1 MLYNFLK
8 EKMLQYPDQVLSND
22 TESIT
27 YGELLEYA
35 ESFGKTLTKD
45 KYGLLFDSDL
55 NTAKALLACLYAH
68 KTAVL
73 LSKRYGEAHTRRIIE
88 TVKLSY
94 LITEDGVR
102 CISEEQEESED
113 LSDVALIMCTSGTT
127 GMPKGA
133 MITDENLIT
142 NLTDISKYFDI
153 ESSDHILIARPL
165 YHCAVLTGEFLISL
179 CKGLRISFMT
189 EGFVPAKILKTAKE
203 NGITTLCGTPTLLYH
218 LSGMNLKSKE
228 KLLLKN
234 IAVSG
239 ECMTQTVAQVMRKA
253 FPNTC
258 IYNVYGLTEASPR
271 VSYLPPNEFDNNPTS
286 LGIPLSSLSVK
297 VADNELLILGNS
309 IMKGYYNNPE
319 ATAKAKQDGWLHTG
333 DIAEIDEQ
341 GRIYIK
347 CRKDNMII
355 RAGMNIYPQEIENVL
370 KESEYITDALAFGV
384 KNDTVSEK
392 IHIMVVTTLNKSE
405 VYNICKEKLLGYEL
419 PDVIDIVDELPK
431 NASGKV
437 IRRVKAN

>member
-1 MLYNFLK
+1 MLYEFLK
-8 EKMLQYPDQVLSND
+8 NKMLKNPNQVISND
-22 TESIT
+22 TEIIT

-55 NTAKALLACLYAH
+55 NTAKALLACLYAN

-73 LSKRYGEAHTRRIIE
+73 LSKRYGDAHTQRIID

-94 LITEDGVR
+94 LITEDGIKN
-102 CISEEQEESED
+102 ISEEQDESED

-127 GMPKGA
+127 GKPKGA
-133 MITDENLIT
+133 MITYDNLIT
-142 NLTDISKYFDI
+142 NLTDISKYFGI
-153 ESSDHILIARPL
+153 NCSDHILIARPL

-189 EGFVPAKILKTAKE
+189 EGFVPIKILKKAKE
-203 NGITTLCGTPTLLYH
+203 TSVTTLCGTPTLLYH
-218 LSGMNLKSKE
+218 LAAMSLKSKE
-228 KLLLKN
+228 PLVLKN

-239 ECMTQTVAQVMRKA
+239 ECMTQTVAQIMRKA
-253 FPNTC
+253 FPNTD

-271 VSYLPPNEFDNNPTS
+271 VSYLPPDEFDNNPTS
-286 LGIPLSSLSVK
+286 VGVPLSSLKAKIV
-297 VADNELLILGNS
+297 DNELLIFGNS
-309 IMKGYYNNPE
+309 IMKGYYNNSE
-319 ATAKAKQDGWLHTG
+319 STLRTKQEGWLHTG
-333 DIAEIDEQ
+333 DVAEMDEQ

-355 RAGMNIYPQEIENVL
+355 RAGMNIYPQEIENAL
-370 KESEYITDALAFGV
+370 KENEKIVDILAYGV
-384 KNDTVSEK
+384 KNDTVGEK
-392 IHIMVVTTLNKSE
+392 IHIKVVTVLSKAE
-405 VYNICKEKLLGYEL
+405 VYNICKQKLLSYEL
-419 PDVIDIVDELPK
+419 PDVIEIVDELPK

-437 IRRVKAN
+437 IRNVKGN